1 MRNNLILIYLK
12 SVMFMKKSLLITG
25 ILFSKILCFAQSS
38 EVAYLENTTII
49 LDSVWNIGDKSKS
62 PLEPEKNYLKI
73 KDGQAIFSGRIHGKS
88 MYFQGVVKDVTR
100 KVYDNGDIIT
110 HFHIEGTSSSHGTLS
125 FELTYKGEKGYT
137 KLNAYR
143 KISHYNRTFDV
154 HEEPVTDETETGTG
168 KG

>member
-1 MRNNLILIYLK
+1 MIK
-12 SVMFMKKSLLITG
+12 ALLVAG
-25 ILFSKILCFAQSS
+25 ILFSSFLNFAQSQ
-38 EVAYLENTTII
+38 EVIYLENTTII
-49 LDSVWNIGDKSKS
+49 LDSVWNVGDRSKS

-110 HFHIEGTSSSHGTLS
+110 HFYIEGTSSSHGTLS

-137 KLNAYR
+137 KLNVYR

-154 HEEPVTDETETGTG
+154 HEEPIIEGEGTGTG